1 MPPWFPRSTF
11 GFILAALYV
20 IVAVVVVVSERGAS
34 GGGGWISLK
43 GMGSYLITIP
53 VSLLGE
59 KLGMRPDYRRNLDM
73 AFAIGVCAMLVYLL
87 GAGIEK
93 LARMIFSSGN
103 GA

>member
-20 IVAVVVVVSERGAS
+20 IVAVVVVVSERGES

-43 GMGSYLITIP
+43 GMGSYLITFP

-59 KLGMRPDYRRNLDM
+59 KLGMRPDFRRNLDM
-73 AFAIGVCAMLVYLL
+73 AFAIGVCAVLVYFM
-87 GAGIEK
+87 GAG
-93 LARMIFSSGN
+93 LAKIMRVIVSN
-103 GA
+103 GSTP